1 MNTPLAS
8 AADLIE
14 KARVVYAS
22 DSTIRAELDELDRSL
37 TQPLRVALVGS
48 VKAGKS
54 TLLNGLLGERIAP
67 TDARERTWSITCY
80 HYGTTPAVTETMKSG
95 DRVSVPTW
103 RQKDRFEHELSSLSP
118 DEVDRLDV
126 YWPAPGLQGITLI
139 DTPGVASISQDIA
152 DQTERFILPERG
164 VMQVDAV
171 MYLLRS
177 ATSRISA
184 TFRLSMNARDMA
196 MPQWDQSQ
204 CSRAPTNWE
213 RGVCRRWCPL
223 TRQQLVYETTLI

>member
-67 TDARERTWSITCY
+67 TDARECTRIITCY
-80 HYGTTPAVTETMKSG
+80 HYGTTPAVTATMKSG
-95 DRVSVPTW
+95 ERSEERRVGGEWSC
-103 RQKDRFEHELSSLSP
+103 RGAEL
-118 DEVDRLDV
+118 D
-126 YWPAPGLQGITLI
+126 G
-139 DTPGVASISQDIA
+139 GV
-152 DQTERFILPERG
+152 G
-164 VMQVDAV
+164 VM
-171 MYLLRS
+171 R
-177 ATSRISA
+177 T
-184 TFRLSMNARDMA
+184 
-196 MPQWDQSQ
+196 
-204 CSRAPTNWE
+204 
-213 RGVCRRWCPL
+213 
-223 TRQQLVYETTLI
+223 

>member
-67 TDARERTWSITCY
+67 TDARECTRIITCY
-80 HYGTTPAVTETMKSG
+80 HYGTTPAVTATMKSG
-95 DRVSVPTW
+95 ELVSVPTR
-103 RQKDRFEHELSSLSP
+103 RQKDRLDRKSTRLNSSH
-118 DEVDRLDV
+118 
-126 YWPAPGLQGITLI
+126 
-139 DTPGVASISQDIA
+139 VAISY
-152 DQTERFILPERG
+152 
-164 VMQVDAV
+164 AV
-171 MYLLRS
+171 
-177 ATSRISA
+177 
-184 TFRLSMNARDMA
+184 
-196 MPQWDQSQ
+196 
-204 CSRAPTNWE
+204 
-213 RGVCRRWCPL
+213 
-223 TRQQLVYETTLI
+223 

>member
-8 AADLIE
+8 AAELIE

-67 TDARERTWSITCY
+67 TDSRECTRIVTCY
-80 HYGTTPAVTETMKSG
+80 HYGTTPSVTARMRDGQIISI
-95 DRVSVPTW
+95 PTR
-103 RQKDRFEHELSSLSP
+103 RQKERLELDLDGLSP
-118 DEVDRLDV
+118 EDVEQLDV

-139 DTPGVASISQDIA
+139 DTPGVASIS
-152 DQTERFILPERG
+152 
-164 VMQVDAV
+164 
-171 MYLLRS
+171 
-177 ATSRISA
+177 
-184 TFRLSMNARDMA
+184 
-196 MPQWDQSQ
+196 
-204 CSRAPTNWE
+204 
-213 RGVCRRWCPL
+213 
-223 TRQQLVYETTLI
+223 